1 MSLHSRLQDRLKM
14 NSPIVANTLPQ
25 AFNYSVALDDSAV
38 ITQIKLIC
46 QQRAAE
52 DNAFYRPDS
61 EETRA
66 ELVPRVETLIREVAQ
81 EQKYP
86 LTELEIKRL
95 GVELL
100 DEIYGLGRL
109 EYLMADPTI
118 SDILIN
124 GHKHI
129 FIERN
134 GILEETP
141 LTFISEEHLRNK
153 VDRMLHASGRRVD
166 EASPMVDARL
176 ADGSRLNVI
185 IPPLAI
191 NGITVSIR
199 RFPRHHLRAKDLLIM
214 GTLVQPMYNFLDMAI
229 KARMNILI
237 CGGTGSGKTT
247 TLNMLSGLIP
257 HEERIITIEDS
268 AELRLQQEHVV
279 CLESR
284 PANTE
289 GAGAISQRDLLRNA
303 LRMRPDRI
311 IIGEVRGAEVLDML
325 QAMNTG
331 HDGSMATV
339 HANNPRDSISRLELM
354 ITLSGIN
361 LTDASIRRQVV
372 SALDLIIHIDR
383 GEDGVRRIVSIT
395 EISGIDDNMI
405 ILQEIFNYE
414 NYPQPRQGK
423 RGIFRA
429 TGVRPSC
436 GNRNKNLQCQ
446 HEADFF
452 NCAIEV

>member
-1 MSLHSRLQDRLKM
+1 MSLHKRLQSGLK
-14 NSPIVANTLPQ
+14 NSSAALPQ
-25 AFNYSVALDDSAV
+25 TLQMAQARSAALDDSAV
-38 ITQIKLIC
+38 VTQIRLTCLK
-46 QQRAAE
+46 RAAE
-52 DNAFYRPDS
+52 DEAFYRPDS
-61 EETRA
+61 KETRA
-66 ELVPRVETLIREVAQ
+66 ELAPRVEALLREVAQ
-81 EQKYP
+81 ELKYP
-86 LTELEIKRL
+86 LTPNELKHL
-95 GVELL
+95 GAEFL

-134 GILEETP
+134 GKLEETS
-141 LTFISEEHLRNK
+141 LSFISEEHLRNK
-153 VDRMLHASGRRVD
+153 VDRMLHISGRRVD

-176 ADGSRLNVI
+176 ADGSRLNVV

-199 RFPRHHLRAKDLLIM
+199 RFPNRHLRAKDLMVM
-214 GTLVQPMYNFLDMAI
+214 GTLVPPMYNFLDMAI

-257 HEERIITIEDS
+257 HDERIITIEDS

-289 GAGAISQRDLLRNA
+289 GVGAVTQRELLRNA

-361 LTDASIRRQVV
+361 LTDTAIRRQVV

-395 EISGIDDNMI
+395 EITGIDENMI
-405 ILQEIFNYE
+405 ILQEIFKYE
-414 NYPQPRQGK
+414 SYPLPQHGK

-436 GNRNKNLQCQ
+436 GNKNKSLHCE
-446 HEADFF
+446 HEAEIFS
-452 NCAIEV
+452 CAVEV